1 MLFVFTGKNR
11 DYRVEVPIA
20 TGDINKSGKIDIS
33 DVILCLRMAIKL
45 DPVDTSLGDI
55 NGDGEVDITDVI
67 KILRIAIGLD

>member
-1 MLFVFTGKNR
+1 
-11 DYRVEVPIA
+11 
-20 TGDINKSGKIDIS
+20 
-33 DVILCLRMAIKL
+33 MAIKL